1 MVVTAAQI
9 KSPTQFREN
18 FRIGRRGTLANARL
32 VVKWGSCTFQ
42 PVKYL
47 FALFFLTLCGVEARG
62 REAAEAPSNVGDN
75 TPAAAKPVTE
85 AEITGRVL
93 ERGSLTALAGAH
105 VVTQS
110 GEAFTDSDGHF
121 TLRVTSGTVELSI
134 TADGYEHLVERET
147 LAPGEGLRVE
157 YRLLR
162 LPAYRQR
169 YVSTVRGEARH
180 EGERFVLSGSE
191 LHQTAGTLGD
201 PLRVVGLLPGVS
213 MPLTLLPVYVIR
225 GASPGTNGFFLDGMR
240 VPQVYHFV
248 VGGGVVHPELI
259 DRLDFYPGAYDVSF
273 GHYAGG
279 VIDVETR
286 PARADAPAHGQAEL
300 RLYEVSAL
308 AEARLPGGVR
318 VEAGGHYGFPSYLV
332 HLFDKRAD
340 LSYWDFQLRADWKTL
355 TLEVLGSYDYLTL
368 QTDPGRPA
376 VNGKPAVPPTIA
388 DNALQFYRVQLRDRH
403 RIGRVAT
410 EAALVGGFDDL
421 LALGPSIT
429 KLSLAWRANVQAAW
443 PRFRL
448 YAGLDGELSRFRA
461 SDFSTDTAA
470 DQPDALGE
478 LAGDRDGVESG
489 AFVEGTLEILRQR
502 LWATAGVR
510 ADVYH
515 AGKVTLLG
523 VDPRLQL
530 RARLMPQLSVEAGIG
545 LYQQPP
551 SFPIALPGVDTFA
564 LQLGL
569 QRAIQAAYTVEATLP
584 AHTVFKITG
593 YWQQYYNVN
602 DAVLDLSIAVCTS
615 PPPESLTGFP
625 ARITRQVDGES
636 YGMELLARK
645 QQGRFTG
652 WISYTLSRSER
663 RFSCGLRPAD
673 YDQTHVLNVV
683 TQVRLPWNL
692 MAGARLLVQT
702 GRPVT
707 ILEPPDGRT
716 TVRNNSRLPTY
727 VQLDLRLDR
736 EWIFPRWA
744 LSAFVEVLN
753 LTYSESVIGLAY
765 PVDPDTGITRFD
777 MPRLNGFTWILP
789 TVGLR
794 GRF

>member
-1 MVVTAAQI
+1 M
-9 KSPTQFREN
+9 
-18 FRIGRRGTLANARL
+18 
-32 VVKWGSCTFQ
+32 VKWGSCTFRR
-42 PVKYL
+42 VKYL
-47 FALFFLTLCGVEARG
+47 FALFFLTLCGVRARG
-62 REAAEAPSNVGDN
+62 QEAPRTTPSVRAN
-75 TPAAAKPVTE
+75 TPATAKPVVE
-85 AEITGRVL
+85 AEITGRVF
-93 ERGSLTALAGAH
+93 ERGSMTALPGAH
-105 VVTQS
+105 VVTQ
-110 GEAFTDSDGHF
+110 GGDAFTDADGRF
-121 TLRVTSGTVELSI
+121 TIRVTPGTVELSI
-134 TADGYEHLVERET
+134 SADGYEHLVERET

-162 LPAYRQR
+162 LPSQRRR

-180 EGERFVLSGSE
+180 EGERFVLQGSE

-201 PLRVVGLLPGVS
+201 PFRVVGLLPGVA

-225 GASPGTNGFFLDGMR
+225 GASPGSNGFFLDGMR
-240 VPQVYHFV
+240 VPQLFHFV
-248 VGGGVVHPELI
+248 VGGGVVHPELV

-279 VIDVETR
+279 IIDAETR
-286 PARADAPAHGQAEL
+286 PARNDAPAHGQAEL
-300 RLYEVSAL
+300 RLYDVSAL

-318 VEAGGHYGFPSYLV
+318 VEAAGHFGFPSYLV
-332 HLFDKRAD
+332 HAFDKRAD

-355 TLEVLGSYDYLTL
+355 TLEVLGSYDFLTL
-368 QTDPGRPA
+368 ETDPGRPA

-388 DNALQFYRVQLRDRH
+388 QNALQFYRVQLRDRH
-403 RIGRVAT
+403 RVGRVAT
-410 EAALVGGFDDL
+410 EAALVGGYDEL
-421 LALGPSIT
+421 MALGPSVT
-429 KLSLAWRANVQAAW
+429 KLSLAWRANVRADW
-443 PRFRL
+443 KRFRL
-448 YAGLDGELSRFRA
+448 YAGVDGELSRFRA
-461 SDFSTDTAA
+461 SSFSSDTAV

-478 LAGDRDGVESG
+478 LAGDRDGVEAG
-489 AFVEGTLEILRQR
+489 AFAEGTVEIVRRR

-515 AGKVTLLG
+515 AGGVTLLG
-523 VDPRLQL
+523 VDPRFQF
-530 RARLMPQLSVEAGIG
+530 RARLLPQLSINGGIG

-569 QRAIQAAYTVEATLP
+569 QRAIQAAYGVEVTLP
-584 AHTVFKITG
+584 EQTTFSVTG

-602 DAVLDLSIAVCTS
+602 DAVLDFSIAVCTS
-615 PPPESLTGFP
+615 PPPESLTGLP
-625 ARITRQVDGES
+625 ARITRQVEGQS
-636 YGMELLARK
+636 YGMEILARK
-645 QQGRFTG
+645 KAGRFTG
-652 WISYTLSRSER
+652 WIAYTLSRSER
-663 RFSCGLRPAD
+663 RYSCGLRPSD
-673 YDQTHVLNVV
+673 YDQTHILNVV
-683 TQVRLPWNL
+683 AQVRLPWNL
-692 MAGARLLVQT
+692 MAGARFLLQT

-707 ILEPPDGRT
+707 VLEPPDGRS
-716 TVRNNSRLPTY
+716 TVRNNTRLPTY

-744 LSAFVEVLN
+744 LSAFLEVLN
-753 LTYSESVIGLAY
+753 VTYSESVIGLDY